1 MDSKVQE
8 LLTPLSYRLAHLQEH
23 QGTLPVLVALGAVL
37 LSYLIYNVS
46 LVQFSLGKCLTYLS
60 LAAY

>member
-1 MDSKVQE
+1 MDFKVQE
-8 LLTPLSYRLAHLQEH
+8 LLTPLSYRLTQLQQH

-46 LVQFSLGKCLTYLS
+46 QVYFLGAGAYLF
-60 LAAY
+60 LAGY